1 MITNYLKIGFRN
13 IVRHKSY
20 SFINIGGL
28 CVGMAVAMLIGLW
41 VYDELSFNKYH
52 QNYGHIAQ
60 VLENEILEGGTETF
74 SSLPMPLSHT
84 LRSNYKN
91 DFKYVVA
98 TTWNW
103 GKIIAYQ
110 DQKFTRTGRFAEAE
124 FPEMI
129 TLSMRKGTR
138 TALKDPSSVLI
149 SQSLASTLFNGSD
162 PINKIITM
170 GNQYTLQIKGVYE
183 DLPHNSTFYGMD
195 FIAPIDLVFPGKEAM
210 NNWQS
215 SSFQI
220 LAQLHPNSN
229 LEGVSAKIKDVLYQH
244 NQDAAKPSL
253 FLHPMQKWHL
263 HAFKNGVYE
272 GGRIEY
278 VYLFSLIGGFV
289 LLLAC
294 INFMNLSTARSQKR
308 AKEVGIRKAVGSL
321 RSQLISQFLSESI
334 LVAVFAFVLSV
345 LLVLLLLPWFNEVA
359 DKKINFVWTNS
370 YFWLAGIGF
379 SLFTGLLAGSY
390 PALYLSSFNPVKVL
404 KGTFQVGLR
413 AAIPRKILVVVQFTV
428 SVTLIISTLLVYT
441 QIDFAKNRPV
451 GYSREGLI
459 NIPMNTPEMEARY
472 DALRNDLSATGAIAE
487 MALSSTPITEISSS
501 ANNLDWQ
508 GKDPNRQ
515 ALFGTILVTPDFG
528 KVVGWEIK
536 EGRDFSKE
544 FSTDTLAF
552 LFNEAAVKLTGL
564 TSPVGEIIRWH
575 DKNWKIIGVVKD
587 MVMESPFA
595 PIKPTVFLMNS
606 RERSFNVIHIKL
618 NPQLSARAA
627 LSKLETVMKKHNPA
641 SLFEYSFADEEYA
654 KKFAAEERIGTLA
667 AFFASLAIF
676 ISCLGLFG
684 LASFTAEQRTKEI
697 GIRKVLGASVF
708 SLWQLLSKDFVWL
721 VMVSLL
727 IAIPIAYYFMGNWL
741 QQYEYRTTISPW
753 IFAVSGGAALL
764 ITLITVSFQAIKTA
778 LTNPV
783 RSLRNE

>member
-1 MITNYLKIGFRN
+1 
-13 IVRHKSY
+13 
-20 SFINIGGL
+20 
-28 CVGMAVAMLIGLW
+28 
-41 VYDELSFNKYH
+41 
-52 QNYGHIAQ
+52 
-60 VLENEILEGGTETF
+60 
-74 SSLPMPLSHT
+74 
-84 LRSNYKN
+84 
-91 DFKYVVA
+91 
-98 TTWNW
+98 
-103 GKIIAYQ
+103 
-110 DQKFTRTGRFAEAE
+110 
-124 FPEMI
+124 
-129 TLSMRKGTR
+129 
-138 TALKDPSSVLI
+138 
-149 SQSLASTLFNGSD
+149 
-162 PINKIITM
+162 
-170 GNQYTLQIKGVYE
+170 
-183 DLPHNSTFYGMD
+183 
-195 FIAPIDLVFPGKEAM
+195 
-210 NNWQS
+210 
-215 SSFQI
+215 
-220 LAQLHPNSN
+220 
-229 LEGVSAKIKDVLYQH
+229 
-244 NQDAAKPSL
+244 
-253 FLHPMQKWHL
+253 
-263 HAFKNGVYE
+263 
-272 GGRIEY
+272 
-278 VYLFSLIGGFV
+278 
-289 LLLAC
+289 
-294 INFMNLSTARSQKR
+294 
-308 AKEVGIRKAVGSL
+308 
-321 RSQLISQFLSESI
+321 
-334 LVAVFAFVLSV
+334 
-345 LLVLLLLPWFNEVA
+345 
-359 DKKINFVWTNS
+359 
-370 YFWLAGIGF
+370 
-379 SLFTGLLAGSY
+379 
-390 PALYLSSFNPVKVL
+390 
-404 KGTFQVGLR
+404 
-413 AAIPRKILVVVQFTV
+413 
-428 SVTLIISTLLVYT
+428 VTLIISTLLVYT

-552 LFNEAAVKLTGL
+552 LFNEAAVKMTGL
-564 TSPVGEIIRWH
+564 TNPVGEIIRWH